1 MHAQAELSSVIRPGR
16 ARDGGFAYM
25 NGQRKAVVTGLG
37 VLSAAGVGR
46 DAFWTALMAGRSA
59 IGPLTL
65 VDPKLYP
72 SRVAGEVRDFNP
84 RALLGPDFRPRRHA
98 RSSQLAAGAMRLA
111 LDDAGLDRG
120 RLAANAPIG
129 MFYGISLAGFD
140 IIQRE
145 LGYFFSKGPERMT
158 AGGVMAVP
166 LAAAALAS
174 EVLGVPCRLMNI
186 SNTCVGGLDALA
198 LGVKTIMRGEHDLVF
213 AGGADAPLVDTLF
226 GGFCAA
232 QMLCTLNDDPARASR
247 PFDVGHERG
256 VLAEGA
262 ACMVIESDLRA
273 AARGARAWMT
283 IEAWG
288 QAKDTSSDPLS
299 GLSDA
304 ITMALQNGGL
314 VPADLTAILAHG
326 PSDRDIDRAEVRAL
340 KRALGPHAY
349 RLPVMSV
356 KGVTGNP
363 LAAGG
368 SMQAV
373 AAALAFGEGCVP
385 PTANLE
391 QPDPECDLDFVMGA
405 PRAVS
410 LDRILINAHGMG
422 GVNTAMVVRRAGPA

>member
-1 MHAQAELSSVIRPGR
+1 
-16 ARDGGFAYM
+16 M
-25 NGQRKAVVTGLG
+25 NGHRKAVVTGLG

-46 DAFWTALMAGRSA
+46 EVFWSALRAGRSA
-59 IGPLTL
+59 IGPLTR
-65 VDPKLYP
+65 VDASRYP
-72 SRVAGEVRDFNP
+72 SKVAGEVRDFHP
-84 RALLGPDFRPRRHA
+84 RALLGPTFRPRRHA

-111 LDDAGLDRG
+111 LDDAGLDREH
-120 RLAANAPIG
+120 LAIAAPIG
-129 MFYGISLAGFD
+129 VFFGISLAGFD

-174 EVLGVPCRLMNI
+174 EALGVPCRLMNI

-198 LGVKTIMRGEHDLVF
+198 LGAKAITRGEHDLVF

-262 ACMVIESDLRA
+262 ACLVVESDLHA
-273 AARGARAWMT
+273 AARGARPLMT

-288 QAKDTSSDPLS
+288 QAKDPTPEPLS
-299 GLSDA
+299 GLSEA
-304 ITMALQNGGL
+304 ITLALQNGGL
-314 VPADLTAILAHG
+314 VPEDLTAIWAHG
-326 PSDRDIDRAEVRAL
+326 PSDREIDRAEVLAL
-340 KRALGPHAY
+340 KHALGPHAY

-368 SMQAV
+368 SMQAL
-373 AAALAFGEGCVP
+373 AAALAFEGGIMP

-391 QPDPECDLDFVMGA
+391 QPDPDCDLDFVMGA
-405 PRAVS
+405 PRVMA

-422 GVNTAMVVRRAGPA
+422 GVNTAMVVRRARSA